1 MEIEILIPILAIG
14 SLFIVLPWMIFHYI
28 TKWKVTATLTTED
41 ENLLDE
47 LHELARR
54 LDDRMGTI
62 ERIIQAEN
70 PNWRALGQDP
80 VETVLEDRSER
91 LYESAGRTNR
101 PSRRKS

>member
-1 MEIEILIPILAIG
+1 MHEMWIPVIAITAI
-14 SLFIVLPWMIFHYI
+14 FVVLPWIVFHYI
-28 TKWKVTATLTTED
+28 SKWKTAATLTTED

-54 LDDRMGTI
+54 LDNRMLTI

-80 VETVLEDRSER
+80 VETALEDRSER
-91 LYESAGRTNR
+91 LYEAADRSNR

>member
-1 MEIEILIPILAIG
+1 MHEMWIPLIAITAI
-14 SLFIVLPWMIFHYI
+14 FVVLPWIIFHYI
-28 TKWKVTATLTTED
+28 SKWKTAATLTTED

-47 LHELARR
+47 LHDLARR
-54 LDDRMGTI
+54 LDNRMLTI

-91 LYESAGRTNR
+91 LYEAAGRTNR

>member
-1 MEIEILIPILAIG
+1 MHDEMWIPVIAITAI
-14 SLFIVLPWMIFHYI
+14 FVVLPWIIFHYI
-28 TKWKVTATLTTED
+28 SKWKTAATLTTED

-54 LDDRMGTI
+54 LDNRMGTI

>member
-1 MEIEILIPILAIG
+1 MHEMWIPVIAITAI
-14 SLFIVLPWMIFHYI
+14 FVVLPWIVFHYI
-28 TKWKVTATLTTED
+28 SKWKTAATLTTED

-54 LDDRMGTI
+54 LDNRMGTI

-91 LYESAGRTNR
+91 LYEAADRSNR